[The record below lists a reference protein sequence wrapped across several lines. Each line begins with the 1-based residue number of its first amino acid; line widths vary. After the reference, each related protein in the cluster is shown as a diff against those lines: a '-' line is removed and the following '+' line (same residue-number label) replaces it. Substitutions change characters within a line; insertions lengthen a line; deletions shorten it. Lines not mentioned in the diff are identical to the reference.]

1 MLKVRAVFANSLFE
15 GPLTFIYTIFENGA
29 VEAEQNGIP
38 KVDLYRI
45 GMRMELPGSY
55 NRVKWY
61 GRGPEE
67 CYCDRKG
74 GTRFGLYEGEAADL
88 EHRYMRPQENGNRCD
103 VRFLEITDKSGAG
116 IRIDNKINSFVDAYY
131 KGNNYNNSADRE
143 ITAWDG
149 MNFSVHMYSQEAL
162 DMAEHIFELRDS
174 GHIHLH
180 VDAKVCGVGGDL
192 PGIALLKNAYKISKG
207 EEQKQHFIIRRL
219 SRS

>member
-1 MLKVRAVFANSLFE
+1 
-15 GPLTFIYTIFENGA
+15 
-29 VEAEQNGIP
+29 
-38 KVDLYRI
+38 
-45 GMRMELPGSY
+45 
-55 NRVKWY
+55 
-61 GRGPEE
+61 
-67 CYCDRKG
+67 
-74 GTRFGLYEGEAADL
+74 
-88 EHRYMRPQENGNRCD
+88 MRPQENGNRCD

-180 VDAKVCGVGGDL
+180 VDAKVCGVGGSLKMIAGILKPTRGSIIFNKHPWKRSDL
-192 PGIALLKNAYKISKG
+192 SNIGASICSIA
-207 EEQKQHFIIRRL
+207 R
-219 SRS
+219 